1 MTPLIKI
8 PCTELQHL
16 YEDERMTTVQLG
28 IRYGCSITTISKRLH
43 TCGVAV
49 RSARFQAREI
59 PEDELR
65 RMYVDE
71 HLPVAVIA
79 QYFDVSVNT
88 IYNRRRSYGLPRRR
102 DAAAKT

>member
-1 MTPLIKI
+1 MIISISI

-16 YEDERMTTVQLG
+16 YEDERMTTIQLSA
-28 IRYGCSITTISKRLH
+28 RYGCSITTISKRLH
-43 TCGVAV
+43 TCGIAV
-49 RSARFQAREI
+49 RSARFQARVI

-71 HLPVAVIA
+71 RLPVAVIA
-79 QYFDVSVNT
+79 QYFGVAVNT

-102 DAAAKT
+102 DAVTKA